1 MANTCSILRNKET
14 GEIEKVLA
22 PNGQESILWKSL
34 ISIGELSINKEDTLR
49 TWAVAYTTG
58 FKNEFGDWEL
68 FQKARELS
76 GSIEKAFYR
85 DLFENEPEQFLFEM
99 AQQLRSSDIE
109 AQAARNVMG
118 NDLAQIALQLFPN
131 SVVGSKYTPQF
142 TGKVDS
148 NGEPLLE
155 HVVSPPGLPW
165 FEDAIPYTQN
175 FEEIQFPDLAK
186 YDDEIMQQLPVKVGA
201 KKQVIKIKGLD
212 VTEMKAKR
220 PKEKKA
226 VFIDSDTFQ
235 DIGKFIKDGPKDPT
249 DFRHDIIRIGN
260 NIYVKSGDNL
270 AFKQFYPFLDFSKKY
285 KVRGRTFYYLTNN
298 FVYSPGSSIGA
309 SREYSIMKARAIK
322 QGKFGIKPIK
332 TKPRLTKRAKEAIEA
347 FIEKK
352 RSYIPL
358 IKEEIEKFVY
368 QVDKSRQSASDH
380 LRSIANSYESLMDP
394 SHKEEYIKILES
406 RFLRQ
411 TEEFFK
417 TYEGDDGED
426 MIKST
431 MSTLSNYLQK
441 LPALVLF
448 NMVHDQP
455 VSEFSAMESEIDDEF
470 SEFIYRFSVSS
481 VIPESFISGENGRR
495 ISLKSIF
502 DTVNVEI
509 FSDRGLREKL
519 TADEIMKISKS
530 GIFRKVDTSNL
541 KRTKALAVF
550 LEVYDRHGHVA
561 ANTFWSAY
569 RKNINTASAE
579 IIQKYFNK
587 NKGREEDYNSIMDD
601 IRDTLKGVD
610 KYSGAYVDSES
621 IEYRTWF
628 SRISSSFVPLIDIA
642 EGIYKSASGS
652 VELHILNRML
662 LEVPELGDDP
672 YQRFRKIVDL
682 IFTNEEDLSEED
694 RSVLEYLKTT
704 KAKSLFNNIL
714 RAFRELL
721 RFIIYGPDFQSR
733 SAFEALSAQ
742 MDKVHEYL
750 AGRNTVFSL
759 QIGTGERKE
768 EIVVND
774 QVVEIKNTEDRVRY
788 GISSN
793 IEVDTDENGVSET
806 LLERFPE
813 GSTLQYVRVL
823 EAPNLKS
830 VPVDFRFP
838 HQLQKFIAPN
848 LSIQDIPEGEFK
860 SFLLNEMRY
869 VKLKDY
875 EKERLRE
882 KGGLGMIFNISSAV
896 SKLYTSGKPK
906 YSFEHK
912 ALLKTNLG
920 VGSLPMYTL
929 GENGS
934 VFNIEFGAGANSP
947 FPESLYERFRLD
959 HGLRKLYIDKPI
971 GWFGG
976 VYSVENK
983 TISVT
988 EVQSDLLQRS
998 KTIGELRSK
1007 VENYYDGWLY
1017 VFTGTAI
1024 NLLLNYYEDVTHIRI
1039 PTSETYKKF
1048 KKESPSQYYDKIA
1061 SVFPTTLSEDG
1072 RWHVIKVSDIFGKIS
1087 PDKKSQFDFMIK
1099 AGVRAGVKEQKEIT
1113 PDLQSDRDN
1122 AMDILESLKESEIL
1136 GSYLKSSPDHVS
1148 EIEKWIEREFSNE
1161 KPMTDDTKGGEL
1173 VGPDGEVIEE
1183 DEGYEETDMD
1193 RLVRE
1198 TAANK
1203 KREYVFDLDWA
1214 LDELSAAMKNNDT
1227 ARVNF
1232 IKRLL
1237 EEHTS
1242 GKINFNRSSSGN
1254 YKQIL
1259 SLDNQKIF
1267 EELIAKGLITERR
1280 WNGMYFVPKQYRE
1293 PFRRP
1298 PFSYLKK
1305 DFRDGHFLDK
1315 NKYEELKAII
1325 EVRGLSWL
1333 DVRPSNSGD
1342 SYVVRIFP
1350 TRQESMQTRLHEFAG
1365 KDAFIKI
1372 ADRLSK
1378 RLGVPYK
1385 IIDAEQALKITE
1397 DSQIPWN
1404 GEGAFAYKGTVYV
1417 LQEALSLE
1425 NAVHEF
1431 SHFFIEAVSKESPY
1445 LFSKL
1450 YKQLKDDPYTRERYL
1465 DLVER
1470 LYPDLSEEDKVKEVM
1485 VRALTDKA
1493 LGLID
1498 ERGNVI
1504 LEAIRKIFRTLA
1516 NIIRTLFGVSVKNLN
1531 ENTTLDQLAAILLGE
1546 NDGEV
1551 LDLGDR
1557 NTGFFMNLFPMFN
1570 RDIANQLEK
1579 LTGSTVKSSI
1589 DSFFTVTDAHYQR
1602 LRQDKDLEKLKEIL
1616 SNQKGTTLVSDER
1629 QILMRA
1635 ADFARTLEENMKV
1648 DRAALI
1654 TFAEAIEGQEVIA
1667 KKMADHVAS
1676 VVTDKDMST
1685 QEKLAIFRKY
1695 SFITKEW
1702 TTVVDLFMKAIKD
1715 SPVGRGRNPLSDSI
1729 QNMIS
1734 DYKFI
1739 DNKIKDF
1746 YKEDGLPSLFR
1757 EEIEGNIYYQ
1767 AAMKEQEDRIKELEE
1782 AYKKDKNPA
1791 IKKKLDKERG
1801 LLERYKLTDETLAKY
1816 LSGEMGDT
1824 NHYSMYL
1831 ESYTSN
1837 PDPIVGHF
1845 ANWFMKHKFRAQS
1858 RAQQRM
1864 TAFENKISKIYKKLG
1879 YKPKDF
1885 QKVSEN
1891 LVQIE
1896 TFFDGYRNF
1905 KGEERKAW
1913 TFINQ
1918 YGDDANGVGW
1928 QFEYN
1933 RLLQER
1939 ESAKQRMHSPLRA
1952 PGYENMTGEEE
1963 YRRKNQA
1970 FEQFKLDYMFD
1981 EEADVIKEARLF
1993 WFRDANTHKAKMRR
2007 EEVLN
2012 EIRALD
2018 YKDFSKDEAL
2028 EKVTQSKALWRKYRQ
2043 LGSIYDEMGNKKE
2056 GDELEIALTIR
2067 EYNEKYGNLYEY
2079 VEISGAFESNLKS
2092 HEQQV
2097 ADDLMSSGNYKTEA
2111 EAKASPEF
2119 RAAIQKW
2126 YRDNIRITLTET
2138 FYKERSD
2145 IAERLK
2151 AFSESLGDQ
2160 KIKKNLE
2167 EVSEA
2172 WSEINRIIQG
2182 NRDDD
2187 RQPIGTDLSDEQRKR
2202 VLELQQKVMDL
2213 NSAFNQAN
2221 NLSDEEDIEYGQ
2233 YVLKNKVFFMEL
2245 TEQEYAR
2252 MKELEEKAGIKLTKD
2267 QYLEKKKIFDDLN
2280 ALQSKIATP
2289 YYVDTVNDFLAA
2301 SGSELRITP
2310 LSADELLTAEVIQPI
2325 LRKNPEFRKWWNENH
2340 LEKQIYDKT
2349 VDAVVLKY
2357 NRSYVWNRNVPNDE
2371 MFKTLLDNGD
2381 YEGLSRYKSPYL
2393 EVKPAQEYF
2402 YRRLKPEFRHFQSR
2416 ETLWITHDNRGNW
2429 LPKPTEAT
2437 ATPAQKEY
2445 MLKHKIPFAKPRFE
2459 NKKYLD
2465 LRENKKDEFELL
2477 EAFKQFHLESQQ
2489 DLARYARLG
2498 LEVPRLRKNSVE
2510 NVDLSK
2516 LADKPKDWWNN
2527 IKGWLG
2533 AMFMKRQDDYELGT
2547 GSYIAPA
2554 NRAQTYV
2561 LSDLMGDQINS
2572 IPIKYM
2578 SHVETDL
2585 VSMDI
2590 GKAVEM
2596 YAVSAETNKV
2606 LHEINPMANALKE
2619 VLSDPEN
2626 KPKDLT
2632 KKRRNIIKII
2642 TDPLKGSTN
2651 NNANKKG
2658 NYNRLKII
2666 ENFLERE
2673 LEGEVNIQQFGPF
2686 IEKIAHGLMKIGA
2699 WGSLGGNI
2707 FAALKNAVGG
2717 QIQNNLESV
2726 MGQKFTPKTMMQAD
2740 LEFGKLMVDL
2750 MRDYYQIGDKSLYT
2764 QMFILFDPLNFFT
2777 QKAGSNFSKT
2787 VTRDAL
2793 DLRWIM
2799 GMQKFGEINIQG
2811 SAWLAMMLHQ
2821 KVAFTDPHS
2830 GVQKEIPYLEAWEL
2844 KDGVLSLKKGVD
2856 SKWDRG
2862 NSNFLQFSASVHKV
2876 NELNQ
2881 GAYSEESQP
2890 EINRYTL
2897 GKLFLFMRKFYI
2909 PASVNRFAP
2918 KRYNAGLGSFRQ
2930 GYWMPLFEMIKN
2942 TATGHPLMPGTDD
2955 FKVMYSASERAA
2967 ALRAASELAT
2977 IALIGL
2983 MIKALGFNDSDD
2995 EKYDKLK
3002 DNDWFHN
3009 FAIYQLM
3016 LIKSEAETFI
3026 PLFGMG
3032 INETV
3037 RFLGTPTIAFNTAR
3051 RWVKL
3056 ANDFVLWTIGSDAAF
3071 YQQASGIYD
3080 EGQIKYL
3087 ADLYNI
3093 IGWKNF
3099 AYITS
3104 NEDLQKG
3111 IVMYSAMQK
3120 RI

>member
-1 MANTCSILRNKET
+1 MANTCSIIRNGKT

-22 PNGQESILWKSL
+22 PNGQESILWQNL
-34 ISIGELSINKEDTLR
+34 MAVGEFSVDRENALR
-49 TWAVAYTTG
+49 TWAVAYTDG
-58 FKNEFGDWEL
+58 FKKEFGDWEL

-85 DLFENEPEQFLFEM
+85 DLFEKEPEQFLFEM

-131 SVVGSKYTPQF
+131 SIVGSKYTPQF

-148 NGEPLLE
+148 NGEPLLQYVAPSSQVNYSFK
-155 HVVSPPGLPW
+155 VV
-165 FEDAIPYTQN
+165 
-175 FEEIQFPDLAK
+175 
-186 YDDEIMQQLPVKVGA
+186 DEISKN
-201 KKQVIKIKGLD
+201 IKTVNRWYATI
-212 VTEMKAKR
+212 
-220 PKEKKA
+220 
-226 VFIDSDTFQ
+226 
-235 DIGKFIKDGPKDPT
+235 
-249 DFRHDIIRIGN
+249 
-260 NIYVKSGDNL
+260 GDNDLFWDKLQTDLQIPKSQVLLLKDSTGNTIDEKL
-270 AFKQFYPFLDFSKKY
+270 ASF
-285 KVRGRTFYYLTNN
+285 
-298 FVYSPGSSIGA
+298 
-309 SREYSIMKARAIK
+309 
-322 QGKFGIKPIK
+322 
-332 TKPRLTKRAKEAIEA
+332 
-347 FIEKK
+347 
-352 RSYIPL
+352 
-358 IKEEIEKFVY
+358 
-368 QVDKSRQSASDH
+368 
-380 LRSIANSYESLMDP
+380 
-394 SHKEEYIKILES
+394 
-406 RFLRQ
+406 
-411 TEEFFK
+411 
-417 TYEGDDGED
+417 
-426 MIKST
+426 
-431 MSTLSNYLQK
+431 LSNYSYS
-441 LPALVLF
+441 VEI
-448 NMVHDQP
+448 NTS
-455 VSEFSAMESEIDDEF
+455 VSKKRQTYDSEIGEVGEVIGFEYETPVPTRYYHNITVPGGTNYTENEIRTPVITPSIRGHAQFATDKGIGWFRSDDRQQF
-470 SEFIYRFSVSS
+470 TT
-481 VIPESFISGENGRR
+481 
-495 ISLKSIF
+495 F
-502 DTVNVEI
+502 D
-509 FSDRGLREKL
+509 R
-519 TADEIMKISKS
+519 
-530 GIFRKVDTSNL
+530 
-541 KRTKALAVF
+541 
-550 LEVYDRHGHVA
+550 
-561 ANTFWSAY
+561 
-569 RKNINTASAE
+569 
-579 IIQKYFNK
+579 
-587 NKGREEDYNSIMDD
+587 
-601 IRDTLKGVD
+601 
-610 KYSGAYVDSES
+610 
-621 IEYRTWF
+621 
-628 SRISSSFVPLIDIA
+628 
-642 EGIYKSASGS
+642 
-652 VELHILNRML
+652 
-662 LEVPELGDDP
+662 
-672 YQRFRKIVDL
+672 
-682 IFTNEEDLSEED
+682 
-694 RSVLEYLKTT
+694 
-704 KAKSLFNNIL
+704 
-714 RAFRELL
+714 
-721 RFIIYGPDFQSR
+721 QS
-733 SAFEALSAQ
+733 
-742 MDKVHEYL
+742 
-750 AGRNTVFSL
+750 
-759 QIGTGERKE
+759 
-768 EIVVND
+768 
-774 QVVEIKNTEDRVRY
+774 
-788 GISSN
+788 
-793 IEVDTDENGVSET
+793 DENRNFE
-806 LLERFPE
+806 
-813 GSTLQYVRVL
+813 
-823 EAPNLKS
+823 
-830 VPVDFRFP
+830 
-838 HQLQKFIAPN
+838 
-848 LSIQDIPEGEFK
+848 
-860 SFLLNEMRY
+860 LNGD
-869 VKLKDY
+869 LY
-875 EKERLRE
+875 EE
-882 KGGLGMIFNISSAV
+882 KGGDGLNILDKVYKNGKEISYSEYEKASLEKQNQNIV
-896 SKLYTSGKPK
+896 SPK
-906 YSFEHK
+906 TRRI
-912 ALLKTNLG
+912 L
-920 VGSLPMYTL
+920 
-929 GENGS
+929 
-934 VFNIEFGAGANSP
+934 
-947 FPESLYERFRLD
+947 
-959 HGLRKLYIDKPI
+959 
-971 GWFGG
+971 
-976 VYSVENK
+976 
-983 TISVT
+983 
-988 EVQSDLLQRS
+988 EVQSDLFQTSKNNFVLGSNQYSIKKEGNENIYELMRGGSPPIKISKEKYFEAYEAYLDAGGLVATSKVSGKPSNDTIQKEKDGTYSIYNKEIGLIQAGFLTIEKAKKWLGFTQSEGNFLSLLQRNNNWVTFFVKS
-998 KTIGELRSK
+998 IIQDSARKGYDRVLFPTGDTASK
-1007 VENYYDGWLY
+1007 VEGHDTLEGFKRQKEARLKTLEESKVTVEKAESSFLDNKHNVFNY
-1017 VFTGTAI
+1017 I
-1024 NLLLNYYEDVTHIRI
+1024 LLR
-1039 PTSETYKKF
+1039 
-1048 KKESPSQYYDKIA
+1048 
-1061 SVFPTTLSEDG
+1061 
-1072 RWHVIKVSDIFGKIS
+1072 
-1087 PDKKSQFDFMIK
+1087 KST
-1099 AGVRAGVKEQKEIT
+1099 VKERFKTRDEAEKAAYNINNPIELEINQIKRELERVEKEGFDVLRPIYKFYETDVANILKKQGYRPERVRDEYGNGWYEISIT
-1113 PDLQSDRDN
+1113 PELARGP
-1122 AMDILESLKESEIL
+1122 IL
-1136 GSYLKSSPDHVS
+1136 
-1148 EIEKWIEREFSNE
+1148 
-1161 KPMTDDTKGGEL
+1161 
-1173 VGPDGEVIEE
+1173 
-1183 DEGYEETDMD
+1183 
-1193 RLVRE
+1193 
-1198 TAANK
+1198 
-1203 KREYVFDLDWA
+1203 
-1214 LDELSAAMKNNDT
+1214 
-1227 ARVNF
+1227 
-1232 IKRLL
+1232 
-1237 EEHTS
+1237 
-1242 GKINFNRSSSGN
+1242 FNRKSDN
-1254 YKQIL
+1254 YKEVL
-1259 SLDNQKIF
+1259 SPDNQKIF

-1372 ADRLSK
+1372 ADRLSN

-2097 ADDLMSSGNYKTEA
+2097 ADDLVSSGNYKTEV
-2111 EAKASPEF
+2111 EAKSSPEF

-2221 NLSDEEDIEYGQ
+2221 NLSDEEDVEYGQ

-2357 NRSYVWNRNVPNDE
+2357 TRSYVWNRNVPNDE

-2830 GVQKEIPYLEAWEL
+2830 GVQKEIPYIEAWEL